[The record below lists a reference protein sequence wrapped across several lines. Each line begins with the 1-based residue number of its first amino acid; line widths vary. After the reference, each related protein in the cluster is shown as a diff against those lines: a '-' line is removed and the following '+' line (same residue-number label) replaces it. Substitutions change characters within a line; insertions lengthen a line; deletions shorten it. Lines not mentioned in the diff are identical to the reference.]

1 MSDENYNHL
10 DSNSQNLNLNNP
22 QQLSSPKQS
31 TVQQTQNEQQPM
43 MDQPI
48 TMNQM
53 MMGIIQM
60 GYIIVDPMEI
70 LDTAPSIKIKQQIE
84 LLEVITGCQTKNRY
98 DVYAE
103 VNSQKYYLFRC
114 KEDSSFCMRNCCT
127 NDNRSFTI
135 KCTLPSGEIF
145 ANLHRPFKCT
155 CGCCNRP
162 EMINKDKSDNQFGK
176 VIQPCT
182 CCSPLFEIYNEQ
194 NEIKYLLEIPCCQCG
209 FSCRRGICG
218 KCTEV
223 DGNIYKKD
231 NLEKS
236 VGTFRKKEKC
246 IQEIGSNANTFTMH
260 FPNDANV
267 NDKLNL
273 IAALILIDYM
283 FYEGGADETQ
293 SVGYGISSGSG
304 SVARGYGGRSYG
316 AKGYGARRSSFTRVG
331 RRK

>member
-103 VNSQKYYLFRC
+103 VNSQKYYLFYKYSHQLQYISHKFLFYMKNHIDN
-114 KEDSSFCMRNCCT
+114 KEF
-127 NDNRSFTI
+127 
-135 KCTLPSGEIF
+135 L
-145 ANLHRPFKCT
+145 
-155 CGCCNRP
+155 
-162 EMINKDKSDNQFGK
+162 KD
-176 VIQPCT
+176 T
-182 CCSPLFEIYNEQ
+182 
-194 NEIKYLLEIPCCQCG
+194 
-209 FSCRRGICG
+209 
-218 KCTEV
+218 
-223 DGNIYKKD
+223 
-231 NLEKS
+231 
-236 VGTFRKKEKC
+236 
-246 IQEIGSNANTFTMH
+246 
-260 FPNDANV
+260 
-267 NDKLNL
+267 
-273 IAALILIDYM
+273 
-283 FYEGGADETQ
+283 
-293 SVGYGISSGSG
+293 
-304 SVARGYGGRSYG
+304 
-316 AKGYGARRSSFTRVG
+316 
-331 RRK
+331 